1 MAVSATNSY
10 TGKGIAES
18 FEDIIFDIS
27 PEDTPLLSM
36 AKRMS
41 AGQTYHQWQTD
52 ALAAAAT
59 NAQVEGDDASY
70 ATLAATTVLGNYTQI
85 SRKTVQISNTY
96 DVVRKYGRKSE
107 VAYQLMKAGKEMK
120 RDMEYA
126 IVRNQA
132 SSAGGAAT
140 ARSSAGIESWI
151 TNRVIATGS
160 TAGTTPGFVNGTVA
174 APTDGTAV
182 TFIEADLKSALQ
194 LAWTDGGEPSTIL
207 MSATNKARFSGFAG
221 IATKFVDVQVKTQAT
236 ITGAADVYV
245 SDFGNHTVKLDRFMR
260 DAAVL
265 CIDPGYVGLA
275 SLRPLSKEELAKTGD
290 STKYLLTAEYALV
303 VQNPDAH
310 AKVQNTGA

>member
-1 MAVSATNSY
+1 
-10 TGKGIAES
+10 
-18 FEDIIFDIS
+18 
-27 PEDTPLLSM
+27 
-36 AKRMS
+36 
-41 AGQTYHQWQTD
+41 
-52 ALAAAAT
+52 
-59 NAQVEGDDASY
+59 
-70 ATLAATTVLGNYTQI
+70 
-85 SRKTVQISNTY
+85 
-96 DVVRKYGRKSE
+96 
-107 VAYQLMKAGKEMK
+107 MKAGKEMK

-140 ARSSAGIESWI
+140 ARSSAGMESWI
-151 TNRVIATGS
+151 TNRVLATGS
-160 TAGTTPGFVNGTVA
+160 TAGSTPGFSGGLVA

-182 TFIEADLKSALQ
+182 TFVEADLKSALQ
-194 LAWTDGGEPSTIL
+194 LAWLDGGEPSTIL
-207 MSATNKARFSGFAG
+207 MSATNKSRFSGFSG
-221 IATKFVDVQVKTQAT
+221 IATKFNNVQGTTQAT

-245 SDFGNHTVKLDRFMR
+245 SDYGNHTVKLDRFMR